1 VEASLTLSAIALT
14 FSLIA
19 IVVSAVLTLQQL
31 RLMRHAN
38 LLPVMIEAFRD
49 FRSSTF
55 SEHLDFI
62 EGLQDRYPPE
72 KCAFDDLPE
81 SARTRATVVAV
92 FFNDIGILLA
102 NGIIDETLVSS
113 YMGRSVLRAWNSL
126 GPYIVRT
133 RAQRKDPNL
142 VLFFEHL
149 AVIVSRNPP
158 AKLNRR
164 LDLQTMPPLESYA

>member
-1 VEASLTLSAIALT
+1 ME
-14 FSLIA
+14 
-19 IVVSAVLTLQQL
+19 
-31 RLMRHAN
+31 
-38 LLPVMIEAFRD
+38 
-49 FRSSTF
+49 
-55 SEHLDFI
+55 
-62 EGLQDRYPPE
+62 DRYPPE

-126 GPYIVRT
+126 GPYIVTT
-133 RAQRKDPNL
+133 RAQRKDLNL

-164 LDLQTMPPLESYA
+164 LDHQTMPPLESYA